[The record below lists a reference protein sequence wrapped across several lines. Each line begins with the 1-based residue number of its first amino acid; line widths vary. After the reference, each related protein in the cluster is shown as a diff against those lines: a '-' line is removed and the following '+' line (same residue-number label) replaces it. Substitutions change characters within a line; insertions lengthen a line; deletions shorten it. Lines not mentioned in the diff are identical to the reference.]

1 MDQEYDLS
9 WVNAPSPTP
18 QLAGGGMPDLSW
30 AEESGSY
37 SLGEYAQQA
46 GSSLVS
52 GLTSTFTGAVEGLGI
67 AAEGLF
73 GESSVDDWARETQ
86 ASIQSAVPGVE
97 GLGDSWTAKISSAFG
112 SAFGYVGAGFATGG
126 LGTVASGSV
135 AVGRAAAMVSSGSLG
150 ALGTGASR
158 YSEALQL
165 GKSEEDAWKSYFVGL
180 GIGSLEAMP
189 VGLNRAAMRLAKA
202 NKASGGALK
211 NITVG
216 QVMLAEGLEEAGQEM
231 LSEGLNQLSDYALSI
246 KSAEEAFDLNQLL
259 ESGVLGFLP
268 GSAIGGITA
277 KSQIAA
283 SLAEARKEAETAE
296 EAKVAEELK
305 AQRGQLLAEQIGA
318 VETQAKQAQEL
329 VAAGEAELARLEG
342 RAPTTEAEAVVEGET
357 AAPTAV
363 PTGTPEEIATVKGQ
377 LALLRQNRDA
387 LATQLK
393 AITEET
399 TDEGKALLA
408 GAYGEAQ
415 ARAEAKGLG
424 EQFRAAVTPG
434 AERLLTTEEQAEWD
448 EKKQKL
454 GKREIFKKDYDGLK
468 NSRLVVA
475 ANEAQQKAEKVLTD
489 LGFKVEF
496 LDPGNDN
503 DSFKGLEDGT
513 TVYLNARLSDEALL
527 RRVARHEAFHGVFRS
542 KDGQN
547 LWKDTMQR
555 LQQAA
560 PNVWAA
566 AQRKALGEL
575 ATTTGSKEKLKALL
589 STPEGREQLLNEQG
603 SSAVDIFSATM
614 DALEANPELA
624 DEAMQADPTFF
635 QQLYDW
641 VKTKLNKLGF
651 KFETLADAD
660 RRAIEKLPKLLYD
673 TERGDVEVEAS
684 ANERI
689 AGAQVLL
696 RLLAAA
702 EAGTV
707 AAASGRERQ
716 ARMFASRTLGELE
729 ATRTKEELAKRL
741 EEEQAARETA
751 AYEDRRKKAV
761 DAARA
766 RLGRIK
772 TADEEWK
779 VIEAIGRASTPAKQR
794 EALATL
800 PGLPTD
806 LRPEEVASYVQ
817 AATERFDANEAKKAD
832 EEAKRVAALEKQR
845 KKETDAARKLAT
857 AQREQEKRKEEKYYA
872 KLKELASDTPTGSAA
887 GVINRIAATDGDQ
900 AVAEDAVRSFL
911 GKEATDDEVVVAAQ
925 TARETAIRRAARLAE
940 EKQRKAKEAQ
950 DAKDAKARQAA
961 EREAKRAQ
969 ERKDR
974 LEVQAARAQAKAD
987 ERQRKL
993 DEKAAARQRRED
1005 EARAAEVR
1013 AQEEAEQQA
1022 ALDAAE
1028 AERLATE
1035 QAEQEAQDAADRQ
1048 RRRREKLPTVARGRF
1063 VPGQLRVGDIVNF
1076 NNRASK
1082 VVDASG
1088 SGFDQ
1093 RIKVVPITNEE
1104 AALADVVEERGTKD
1118 WWNAIPWMGEPVAID
1133 MTDKRLLSVIA
1144 KRSDTEVMTQDGKK
1158 ALRKRYEADLARK
1171 EGDAPLF
1178 SVKGQAITPEMEAEY
1193 MAAAEAGDL
1202 ATAQRMV
1209 DEAAW
1214 VAGYTLR
1221 GFHGTKSFFNQFK
1234 LSRIGNFGPGVY
1246 LSFDEAD
1253 AREYARR
1260 VGGSKVLQV
1269 VIRATNPFRIKDAL
1283 AAGDF
1288 FDRFSAESDAESVAK
1303 AQAAGYD
1310 AVLAE
1315 NDVTTPF
1322 GTNKAQISV
1331 FDPSQVKLADP
1342 ITYDDNGNIIPLSQ
1356 RFNEQVDD
1364 IRFSVKGQAITPE
1377 MEAKYMAAVES
1388 GDMNTAQQMVDKAAN
1403 VAGYTI
1409 GKVYH
1414 GMKQQLAGNKF
1425 DKKFLGSNT
1434 GAPSSKMGFF
1444 FAGNKET
1451 SQNREYVDTELSE
1464 DSGQSLGNY
1473 QYRVAQELAGAANLL
1488 AAYGWGS
1495 KQNRRDVPELYGYSD
1510 SGPIRKVDYIAELLA
1525 PNEVELLVQTD
1536 EVFSLLAGRAEDISY
1551 LFEEF
1556 IDEKKDENE
1565 IDETAYAKAMEFVY
1579 RLRTLSDKL
1588 NDTTPTQSLSGES
1601 QILEVYLR
1609 IKNPFV
1615 YDFKGERYR
1624 EKRYSELVAQAAQN
1638 GNDGVILQNT
1648 YDGGP
1653 KDTIY
1658 VVFEPDQIKSA
1669 DPVTYDNGNNIIPL
1683 SQRFQDTTDDIRFS
1697 VRAKVPAAVGF
1708 AGGGTFE
1715 IALSDVLDTQ
1725 LAVEMQ
1731 PDIAEAY
1738 NRNAQ
1743 RPATVARIGD
1753 VNAEDFK
1760 GKVLAHFSP
1769 PCVDSSLLRS
1779 GQGVNKA
1786 EETERGREVANII
1799 RVAQNPIVVIE
1810 NVREYGKSEAYKLIT
1825 DALTESGYTWDAHVY
1840 KAQDYGSPSK
1850 RQRLFVRAVKQGE
1863 LPPRPEPTHSNKPT
1877 LFEAPYAS
1885 WGDALADVIDTL
1897 PEFKGELPPYVL
1909 KALKSANIDPK
1920 APSKAY
1926 YISGTQVHG
1935 LAPLSPFD
1943 KPSPGMVASG
1953 AETPRILMPDG
1964 RVLRVTPEAMKR
1976 LMGFGAEMQLPSDP
1990 KLAKRIVGNG
2000 IPKPLTRAVVLPL
2013 LESQGVLDTQG
2024 PMFSAKGKGGEKP
2037 GKPSKPKRVSAK
2049 AATSAK
2055 AALKE
2060 AQQRAA
2066 AAKLKRAKDALRK
2079 EVTPLTEQALKE
2091 GEGTSVG
2098 EAPGSAI
2105 AATTE
2110 EARALTRGVRE
2121 YMRQIEYQILP
2132 TLKADDDARAF
2143 ALAELENDYEGT
2155 KEALF
2160 EEIRN
2165 NGSVSEPW
2173 KQYAV
2178 MAIAAQEAENATTGR
2193 MTTDKFYAAYEAE
2206 SYDAAIRRNASAQ
2219 LRVRKDAVIAARKR
2233 NKAHVFAGT
2242 SSLRK
2247 AERALNKALEG
2258 GNKADVAKAR
2268 KEVDKIRRDHAQ
2280 AVVEYLDK
2288 KREEGYDVDDMFSYL
2303 AKGDLVTFSRLMR
2316 GLHGARTE
2324 ADLRAG
2330 RVKSV
2335 WDAFIEARH
2344 ASMLSGPG
2352 THIANIAGN
2361 AAMMSLRTTRQL
2373 AEVLTNLVIRDR
2385 DSADFGDFKAYMT
2398 GWLRSLGRAMRNF
2411 VMAYRT
2417 DMPVFEAQLNADSTL
2432 EFAEQAN
2439 AIPGLIGR
2447 ILRFPSLTTLRAFD
2461 ELFKT
2466 MAAHT
2471 EAGSLAYRQ
2480 GRRDGLSGAG
2490 LESFIDYVLTDY
2502 NHPLWQESLERART
2516 TVFQAR
2522 SDELTRVLLQARN
2535 WLDNNPTTV
2544 PIGSFLLPYIKTP
2557 TQIIKVGLSMPI
2569 HPFVPMFKFAKQ
2581 ALGAGTYEKSE
2592 RVPDAANAMVA
2603 VGMLVLAYSLLGD
2616 DDDDQPALTGAAPA
2630 DYRERQL
2637 AERTAPPNSIRV
2649 GDTWYS
2655 YNRVE
2660 PFATSMSALADMVKA
2675 TQIALNEDVPERYNK
2690 ALATLMN
2697 NAVGQLEDKTFL
2709 RTLGDVS
2716 KMFRDRENVN
2726 AAKMTRDLFISPM
2739 MPNLVRQLASAGDPY
2754 MRDVSVREY
2763 EDASEWDAMYQKL
2776 TYQVYPSK
2784 DNPDAPPIKHDLWG
2798 RPVERQGGSY
2808 MARAFSPAKQT
2819 LETEDINKLDQ
2830 LIVRFNDKVE
2840 EGTFGGAVDKYLPR
2854 APEYRIRRGDQE
2866 FLLSDDEYSRLTR
2879 DAGQLAQKRLQYRRL
2894 NYEDPTERD
2903 IEIIRDALSKARKT
2917 TIDRILRD
2925 RRMQP
2930 TQTGN

>member
-37 SLGEYAQQA
+37 SLGEHLQQA

-126 LGTVASGSV
+126 LGTVASGSA
-135 AVGRAAAMVSSGSLG
+135 AVGRGLAMVSSGSLG

-158 YSEALQL
+158 YSEAVQL

-342 RAPTTEAEAVVEGET
+342 RAPTTEAAPAAETPEAAAVTTAEGMPVTAETPAVVDGEAATATPAAPQVTEKDIQPLQIEGLEDMPFFNYGNRVMTFVKIGDTLQPFYRSSGRNAKKGVSAGQWLPFFGVSTQGIGAELGWVAKTGEVGNYYGSASLKAAGEMLDAKYGTDALPDENVPQVAMSGMKAKLKKNAKITTAEKINAATGYTFKDFHPTGATSEQSAAVIDFIKSRVAKLDALVAST
-357 AAPTAV
+357 AAAATPAAV
-363 PTGTPEEIATVKGQ
+363 PTGTPEQIATVKGQ

-387 LATQLK
+387 LAAQLK

-503 DSFKGLEDGT
+503 KTFKGLEDGT

-542 KDGQN
+542 KDGQD

-887 GVINRIAATDGDQ
+887 GVVNRIAATDGDQ

-911 GKEATDDEVVVAAQ
+911 GKEATDDEVIVAAQ

-940 EKQRKAKEAQ
+940 EKQRKAKEVQ
-950 DAKDAKARQAA
+950 DAKDAQARQAA

-974 LEVQAARAQAKAD
+974 LEAQAARAQAKAD

-1035 QAEQEAQDAADRQ
+1035 QAQQEAQDAADRQ

-1178 SVKGQAITPEMEAEY
+1178 SAKGQAITPEMEAEY

-1209 DEAAW
+1209 DTAANKVQQTVEPELRSYATDLAALAQKEYDEW
-1214 VAGYTLR
+1214 DQDDDGYSEELGTGGICDRIADAIGGYLSNR
-1221 GFHGTKSFFNQFK
+1221 GFDIENGGQDGDDHAWIYASKHGMTFAVDIAPNTYE
-1234 LSRIGNFGPGVY
+1234 IGGGYSWRKRPNVV
-1246 LSFDEAD
+1246 FDGKHIDIGAM
-1253 AREYARR
+1253 
-1260 VGGSKVLQV
+1260 
-1269 VIRATNPFRIKDAL
+1269 P
-1283 AAGDF
+1283 
-1288 FDRFSAESDAESVAK
+1288 
-1303 AQAAGYD
+1303 YD
-1310 AVLAE
+1310 AVYGKPY
-1315 NDVTTPF
+1315 TPE
-1322 GTNKAQISV
+1322 TI
-1331 FDPSQVKLADP
+1331 
-1342 ITYDDNGNIIPLSQ
+1342 IRDDNGN
-1356 RFNEQVDD
+1356 V
-1364 IRFSVKGQAITPE
+1364 
-1377 MEAKYMAAVES
+1377 
-1388 GDMNTAQQMVDKAAN
+1388 
-1403 VAGYTI
+1403 
-1409 GKVYH
+1409 
-1414 GMKQQLAGNKF
+1414 
-1425 DKKFLGSNT
+1425 
-1434 GAPSSKMGFF
+1434 
-1444 FAGNKET
+1444 
-1451 SQNREYVDTELSE
+1451 
-1464 DSGQSLGNY
+1464 
-1473 QYRVAQELAGAANLL
+1473 
-1488 AAYGWGS
+1488 
-1495 KQNRRDVPELYGYSD
+1495 
-1510 SGPIRKVDYIAELLA
+1510 
-1525 PNEVELLVQTD
+1525 
-1536 EVFSLLAGRAEDISY
+1536 
-1551 LFEEF
+1551 
-1556 IDEKKDENE
+1556 
-1565 IDETAYAKAMEFVY
+1565 
-1579 RLRTLSDKL
+1579 
-1588 NDTTPTQSLSGES
+1588 
-1601 QILEVYLR
+1601 
-1609 IKNPFV
+1609 
-1615 YDFKGERYR
+1615 
-1624 EKRYSELVAQAAQN
+1624 
-1638 GNDGVILQNT
+1638 
-1648 YDGGP
+1648 
-1653 KDTIY
+1653 
-1658 VVFEPDQIKSA
+1658 
-1669 DPVTYDNGNNIIPL
+1669 IPL
-1683 SQRFQDTTDDIRFS
+1683 SQRFQDTIDDIRYS

-1743 RPATVARIGD
+1743 RPSTVAKIGD

-2024 PMFSAKGKGGEKP
+2024 PMFSVKGKGGEKP

-2049 AATSAK
+2049 AAKSAK

-2079 EVTPLTEQALKE
+2079 EVKPLAEQALKE

-2178 MAIAAQEAENATTGR
+2178 MAIAAQEAESATTGR

-2219 LRVRKDAVIAARKR
+2219 LRVRKDAVMAARKR

-2268 KEVDKIRRDHAQ
+2268 KEVEKIRRDHAQ

-2502 NHPLWQESLERART
+2502 NHPLWQEGLERART

-2819 LETEDINKLDQ
+2819 LETEDINKLDR

-2866 FLLSDDEYSRLTR
+2866 FLLSDEEYSRLTR

>member
-126 LGTVASGSV
+126 LGTVASGSA
-135 AVGRAAAMVSSGSLG
+135 AVGRGLAMVSSGSLG

-318 VETQAKQAQEL
+318 VETQAKQTQEL

-342 RAPTTEAEAVVEGET
+342 RAPTTEAEPVVEGET
-357 AAPTAV
+357 AVPAAV

-393 AITEET
+393 GITEET

-434 AERLLTTEEQAEWD
+434 AERLLTTEEQTEWD

-454 GKREIFKKDYDGLK
+454 GKLAIFKENYEGLK
-468 NSRLVVA
+468 TGRLVVA

-496 LDPGNDN
+496 LDPGNDS
-503 DSFKGLEDGT
+503 DSFRGLEDGT

-542 KDGQN
+542 KDGQD

-575 ATTTGSKEKLKALL
+575 ATTTGSKEKLKKLL

-794 EALATL
+794 EALAAL

-832 EEAKRVAALEKQR
+832 EEAKRVSALEKQR

-887 GVINRIAATDGDQ
+887 GVVNRIAATDGDQ

-950 DAKDAKARQAA
+950 DAKDAQARQAA

-974 LEVQAARAQAKAD
+974 LEAQAARAQARAD

-1178 SVKGQAITPEMEAEY
+1178 SAKGQAITPEMEAEY

-1209 DEAAW
+1209 DDAA
-1214 VAGYTLR
+1214 R
-1221 GFHGTKSFFNQFK
+1221 
-1234 LSRIGNFGPGVY
+1234 
-1246 LSFDEAD
+1246 
-1253 AREYARR
+1253 
-1260 VGGSKVLQV
+1260 
-1269 VIRATNPFRIKDAL
+1269 
-1283 AAGDF
+1283 
-1288 FDRFSAESDAESVAK
+1288 
-1303 AQAAGYD
+1303 AAGYRYVGYHASVQD
-1310 AVLAE
+1310 FKEFLSLIEQAE
-1315 NDVTTPF
+1315 ARGEEFDYEGYEGGNLGRGFYFTPDLTYAKRF
-1322 GTNKAQISV
+1322 GTPRKFYLKIENIVDSRSEEVKDRLRQIY
-1331 FDPSQVKLADP
+1331 AD
-1342 ITYDDNGNIIPLSQ
+1342 IVEEQGGAEQGEAYDALMDETNADGVIA
-1356 RFNEQVDD
+1356 ED
-1364 IRFSVKGQAITPE
+1364 
-1377 MEAKYMAAVES
+1377 
-1388 GDMNTAQQMVDKAAN
+1388 
-1403 VAGYTI
+1403 AG
-1409 GKVYH
+1409 G
-1414 GMKQQLAGNKF
+1414 L
-1425 DKKFLGSNT
+1425 
-1434 GAPSSKMGFF
+1434 
-1444 FAGNKET
+1444 
-1451 SQNREYVDTELSE
+1451 
-1464 DSGQSLGNY
+1464 
-1473 QYRVAQELAGAANLL
+1473 
-1488 AAYGWGS
+1488 AYG
-1495 KQNRRDVPELYGYSD
+1495 
-1510 SGPIRKVDYIAELLA
+1510 AT
-1525 PNEVELLVQTD
+1525 ELLVKRSNQ
-1536 EVFSLLAGRAEDISY
+1536 
-1551 LFEEF
+1551 
-1556 IDEKKDENE
+1556 
-1565 IDETAYAKAMEFVY
+1565 AK
-1579 RLRTLSDKL
+1579 L
-1588 NDTTPTQSLSGES
+1588 
-1601 QILEVYLR
+1601 
-1609 IKNPFV
+1609 
-1615 YDFKGERYR
+1615 
-1624 EKRYSELVAQAAQN
+1624 
-1638 GNDGVILQNT
+1638 
-1648 YDGGP
+1648 
-1653 KDTIY
+1653 
-1658 VVFEPDQIKSA
+1658 A
-1669 DPVTYDNGNNIIPL
+1669 DPVTYDEQGNVIPL

-1743 RPATVARIGD
+1743 RPATVAKIGD

-1850 RQRLFVRAVKQGE
+1850 RQRLFVRAVKEGE

-2024 PMFSAKGKGGEKP
+2024 PMFSVKGQAVAAEKLSKLSTWVDKNTAPDTTTWFKTMKSVMTALGGYLDHTSKSGGYVSSQYYSFKTDDGDVLYRVRVSDHELPDMSNRFDGSKRTVKFDYDLVLNNYAVTWLARDQGREGVVFETPYEKLKKSFLDLIEDLQYNDVLPQSDEQQPLFSAKGKDGEKP

-2049 AATSAK
+2049 AAKSAK

-2143 ALAELENDYEGT
+2143 ALAELENNYEGT

-2178 MAIAAQEAENATTGR
+2178 MAIAAQEAESATTGR

-2268 KEVDKIRRDHAQ
+2268 KEVEKIRRDHAQ

-2502 NHPLWQESLERART
+2502 NHPLWQEGLERARA

-2819 LETEDINKLDQ
+2819 LETEDINKLDR

-2866 FLLSDDEYSRLTR
+2866 FLLSDEEYSRLTR

-2894 NYEDPTERD
+2894 NYDDPTERD

>member
-1 MDQEYDLS
+1 
-9 WVNAPSPTP
+9 
-18 QLAGGGMPDLSW
+18 
-30 AEESGSY
+30 
-37 SLGEYAQQA
+37 
-46 GSSLVS
+46 
-52 GLTSTFTGAVEGLGI
+52 
-67 AAEGLF
+67 
-73 GESSVDDWARETQ
+73 
-86 ASIQSAVPGVE
+86 
-97 GLGDSWTAKISSAFG
+97 
-112 SAFGYVGAGFATGG
+112 
-126 LGTVASGSV
+126 
-135 AVGRAAAMVSSGSLG
+135 MVSSGSLG

-158 YSEALQL
+158 YSEAVQL

-202 NKASGGALK
+202 NRASGGALK

-342 RAPTTEAEAVVEGET
+342 RAPTTEAAPAAETSEAATATGTTPATAAETPAIKLETINYENLKEWDETTKSTTSSNGSVDIIDLADRQVVVVNVNGVKVPFYRSTGAGGKKGVAVGKWYPVFGVGQDLWFNKGTEAQINDYYGSQALKNAALQLDAALGTAATGKKVSLSSVQKSLHSGLADIGLTPTENDT
-357 AAPTAV
+357 SQTLKNLDFNIAAVISAIDASAAVSPVVSSAATPAAAPTAV

-387 LATQLK
+387 LAAQLK

-424 EQFRAAVTPG
+424 EQFRTAVTPN
-434 AERLLTTEEQAEWD
+434 AARLLTDEEQAEWD

-503 DSFKGLEDGT
+503 KSFKGLEDGT

-542 KDGQN
+542 KDGQD

-635 QQLYDW
+635 QKLYDW

-887 GVINRIAATDGDQ
+887 GVVNRIAATDGDQ

-911 GKEATDDEVVVAAQ
+911 GKEATDDEVIVAAQ

-950 DAKDAKARQAA
+950 DAKDAQARQAA

-974 LEVQAARAQAKAD
+974 LEAQAARAQAKAD

-993 DEKAAARQRRED
+993 DEKSAARQRRED

-1035 QAEQEAQDAADRQ
+1035 QAEQETQDAADRQ

-1193 MAAAEAGDL
+1193 MAAAEAGNL

-1209 DEAAW
+1209 DEAA
-1214 VAGYTLR
+1214 R
-1221 GFHGTKSFFNQFK
+1221 M
-1234 LSRIGNFGPGVY
+1234 
-1246 LSFDEAD
+1246 
-1253 AREYARR
+1253 
-1260 VGGSKVLQV
+1260 
-1269 VIRATNPFRIKDAL
+1269 
-1283 AAGDF
+1283 
-1288 FDRFSAESDAESVAK
+1288 
-1303 AQAAGYD
+1303 AGYD
-1310 AVLAE
+1310 TTIMYHGSKEPQTWMEFKKNDSAVASGAFMFTPDPDYPYIRNNPNVRKFYLRLKNPIRAPFEWAE
-1315 NDVTTPF
+1315 GIAYQPAEVAKDMAAGHDGLIYEGDKRFYKSESRYYT
-1322 GTNKAQISV
+1322 
-1331 FDPSQVKLADP
+1331 QVAIYSPKQAKLADP
-1342 ITYDDNGNIIPLSQ
+1342 VTYDDNGNIIPLSQ

-1377 MEAKYMAAVES
+1377 MEAEYMAAAEA
-1388 GDMNTAQQMVDKAAN
+1388 GDLATAQQMVDQAAVTSGMMFRGHKRN
-1403 VAGYTI
+1403 RPLGLTETFVA
-1409 GKVYH
+1409 KSRE
-1414 GMKQQLAGNKF
+1414 QAQKF
-1425 DKKFLGSNT
+1425 
-1434 GAPSSKMGFF
+1434 
-1444 FAGNKET
+1444 
-1451 SQNREYVDTELSE
+1451 
-1464 DSGQSLGNY
+1464 
-1473 QYRVAQELAGAANLL
+1473 AN
-1488 AAYGWGS
+1488 
-1495 KQNRRDVPELYGYSD
+1495 QFSD
-1510 SGPIRKVDYIAELLA
+1510 GVVS
-1525 PNEVELLVQTD
+1525 LVQFT
-1536 EVFSLLAGRAEDISY
+1536 
-1551 LFEEF
+1551 
-1556 IDEKKDENE
+1556 KP
-1565 IDETAYAKAMEFVY
+1565 
-1579 RLRTLSDKL
+1579 LR
-1588 NDTTPTQSLSGES
+1588 
-1601 QILEVYLR
+1601 
-1609 IKNPFV
+1609 V
-1615 YDFKGERYR
+1615 YDAKEPIPWQEYQDSWKNSVLLKG
-1624 EKRYSELVAQAAQN
+1624 
-1638 GNDGVILQNT
+1638 
-1648 YDGGP
+1648 YDA
-1653 KDTIY
+1653 
-1658 VVFEPDQIKSA
+1658 VRVEEPIGQDESLAVRNQTAIEFKSA
-1669 DPVTYDNGNNIIPL
+1669 DPITYDDNGNIIPL

-1743 RPATVARIGD
+1743 RPATVAKIGD

-1779 GQGVNKA
+1779 GQSVNKA

-2049 AATSAK
+2049 AAKSAK

-2079 EVTPLTEQALKE
+2079 EVKPLTEQALKE

-2143 ALAELENDYEGT
+2143 ALAELENNYEGT

-2178 MAIAAQEAENATTGR
+2178 MAIAAQEAESATTGR

-2219 LRVRKDAVIAARKR
+2219 LRVRKDAVMAARKR

-2258 GNKADVAKAR
+2258 GNKADVTKAR
-2268 KEVDKIRRDHAQ
+2268 KEVEKIRRDHAQ

-2361 AAMMSLRTTRQL
+2361 AAMMTLRTTRQL

-2502 NHPLWQESLERART
+2502 NHPLWQEGLERART

-2819 LETEDINKLDQ
+2819 LETEDINKLDR

>member
-1 MDQEYDLS
+1 
-9 WVNAPSPTP
+9 
-18 QLAGGGMPDLSW
+18 
-30 AEESGSY
+30 
-37 SLGEYAQQA
+37 
-46 GSSLVS
+46 
-52 GLTSTFTGAVEGLGI
+52 
-67 AAEGLF
+67 
-73 GESSVDDWARETQ
+73 
-86 ASIQSAVPGVE
+86 
-97 GLGDSWTAKISSAFG
+97 
-112 SAFGYVGAGFATGG
+112 
-126 LGTVASGSV
+126 
-135 AVGRAAAMVSSGSLG
+135 
-150 ALGTGASR
+150 
-158 YSEALQL
+158 
-165 GKSEEDAWKSYFVGL
+165 
-180 GIGSLEAMP
+180 
-189 VGLNRAAMRLAKA
+189 
-202 NKASGGALK
+202 
-211 NITVG
+211 
-216 QVMLAEGLEEAGQEM
+216 
-231 LSEGLNQLSDYALSI
+231 
-246 KSAEEAFDLNQLL
+246 
-259 ESGVLGFLP
+259 
-268 GSAIGGITA
+268 
-277 KSQIAA
+277 
-283 SLAEARKEAETAE
+283 
-296 EAKVAEELK
+296 
-305 AQRGQLLAEQIGA
+305 
-318 VETQAKQAQEL
+318 
-329 VAAGEAELARLEG
+329 
-342 RAPTTEAEAVVEGET
+342 
-357 AAPTAV
+357 
-363 PTGTPEEIATVKGQ
+363 
-377 LALLRQNRDA
+377 
-387 LATQLK
+387 
-393 AITEET
+393 
-399 TDEGKALLA
+399 
-408 GAYGEAQ
+408 
-415 ARAEAKGLG
+415 
-424 EQFRAAVTPG
+424 
-434 AERLLTTEEQAEWD
+434 
-448 EKKQKL
+448 
-454 GKREIFKKDYDGLK
+454 
-468 NSRLVVA
+468 
-475 ANEAQQKAEKVLTD
+475 
-489 LGFKVEF
+489 
-496 LDPGNDN
+496 
-503 DSFKGLEDGT
+503 
-513 TVYLNARLSDEALL
+513 
-527 RRVARHEAFHGVFRS
+527 
-542 KDGQN
+542 
-547 LWKDTMQR
+547 
-555 LQQAA
+555 
-560 PNVWAA
+560 
-566 AQRKALGEL
+566 
-575 ATTTGSKEKLKALL
+575 
-589 STPEGREQLLNEQG
+589 
-603 SSAVDIFSATM
+603 
-614 DALEANPELA
+614 
-624 DEAMQADPTFF
+624 
-635 QQLYDW
+635 
-641 VKTKLNKLGF
+641 
-651 KFETLADAD
+651 
-660 RRAIEKLPKLLYD
+660 
-673 TERGDVEVEAS
+673 
-684 ANERI
+684 
-689 AGAQVLL
+689 
-696 RLLAAA
+696 
-702 EAGTV
+702 
-707 AAASGRERQ
+707 
-716 ARMFASRTLGELE
+716 
-729 ATRTKEELAKRL
+729 
-741 EEEQAARETA
+741 
-751 AYEDRRKKAV
+751 
-761 DAARA
+761 
-766 RLGRIK
+766 
-772 TADEEWK
+772 
-779 VIEAIGRASTPAKQR
+779 
-794 EALATL
+794 
-800 PGLPTD
+800 
-806 LRPEEVASYVQ
+806 
-817 AATERFDANEAKKAD
+817 
-832 EEAKRVAALEKQR
+832 
-845 KKETDAARKLAT
+845 
-857 AQREQEKRKEEKYYA
+857 
-872 KLKELASDTPTGSAA
+872 
-887 GVINRIAATDGDQ
+887 
-900 AVAEDAVRSFL
+900 
-911 GKEATDDEVVVAAQ
+911 
-925 TARETAIRRAARLAE
+925 
-940 EKQRKAKEAQ
+940 
-950 DAKDAKARQAA
+950 
-961 EREAKRAQ
+961 
-969 ERKDR
+969 
-974 LEVQAARAQAKAD
+974 
-987 ERQRKL
+987 
-993 DEKAAARQRRED
+993 
-1005 EARAAEVR
+1005 
-1013 AQEEAEQQA
+1013 
-1022 ALDAAE
+1022 
-1028 AERLATE
+1028 
-1035 QAEQEAQDAADRQ
+1035 
-1048 RRRREKLPTVARGRF
+1048 
-1063 VPGQLRVGDIVNF
+1063 LRVGDIVNF

-1178 SVKGQAITPEMEAEY
+1178 SAKGQAITPEMEAEY

-1209 DEAAW
+1209 DTAANKVQQTVEPELRSYATDLAALAQKEYDEW
-1214 VAGYTLR
+1214 DQDDDGYSEELGTGGICDRIADAIGGYLSNR
-1221 GFHGTKSFFNQFK
+1221 GFDIENGGQDGDDHAWIYASKHGMTFAVDIAPNTYE
-1234 LSRIGNFGPGVY
+1234 IGGGYSWRKRPNVV
-1246 LSFDEAD
+1246 FDGKHIDIGAM
-1253 AREYARR
+1253 
-1260 VGGSKVLQV
+1260 
-1269 VIRATNPFRIKDAL
+1269 P
-1283 AAGDF
+1283 
-1288 FDRFSAESDAESVAK
+1288 
-1303 AQAAGYD
+1303 YD
-1310 AVLAE
+1310 AVYGKPY
-1315 NDVTTPF
+1315 TPE
-1322 GTNKAQISV
+1322 TI
-1331 FDPSQVKLADP
+1331 
-1342 ITYDDNGNIIPLSQ
+1342 IRDDNGN
-1356 RFNEQVDD
+1356 V
-1364 IRFSVKGQAITPE
+1364 
-1377 MEAKYMAAVES
+1377 
-1388 GDMNTAQQMVDKAAN
+1388 
-1403 VAGYTI
+1403 
-1409 GKVYH
+1409 
-1414 GMKQQLAGNKF
+1414 
-1425 DKKFLGSNT
+1425 
-1434 GAPSSKMGFF
+1434 
-1444 FAGNKET
+1444 
-1451 SQNREYVDTELSE
+1451 
-1464 DSGQSLGNY
+1464 
-1473 QYRVAQELAGAANLL
+1473 
-1488 AAYGWGS
+1488 
-1495 KQNRRDVPELYGYSD
+1495 
-1510 SGPIRKVDYIAELLA
+1510 
-1525 PNEVELLVQTD
+1525 
-1536 EVFSLLAGRAEDISY
+1536 
-1551 LFEEF
+1551 
-1556 IDEKKDENE
+1556 
-1565 IDETAYAKAMEFVY
+1565 
-1579 RLRTLSDKL
+1579 
-1588 NDTTPTQSLSGES
+1588 
-1601 QILEVYLR
+1601 
-1609 IKNPFV
+1609 
-1615 YDFKGERYR
+1615 
-1624 EKRYSELVAQAAQN
+1624 
-1638 GNDGVILQNT
+1638 
-1648 YDGGP
+1648 
-1653 KDTIY
+1653 
-1658 VVFEPDQIKSA
+1658 
-1669 DPVTYDNGNNIIPL
+1669 IPL
-1683 SQRFQDTTDDIRFS
+1683 SQRFQDTIDDIRYS

-1743 RPATVARIGD
+1743 RPSTVAKIGD

-2024 PMFSAKGKGGEKP
+2024 PMFSVKGKGGEKP

-2049 AATSAK
+2049 AAKSAK

-2079 EVTPLTEQALKE
+2079 EVKPLAEQALKE

-2178 MAIAAQEAENATTGR
+2178 MAIAAQEAESATTGR

-2219 LRVRKDAVIAARKR
+2219 LRVRKDAVMAARKR

-2268 KEVDKIRRDHAQ
+2268 KEVEKIRRDHAQ

-2502 NHPLWQESLERART
+2502 NHPLWQEGLERART

-2819 LETEDINKLDQ
+2819 LETEDINKLDR

-2866 FLLSDDEYSRLTR
+2866 FLLSDEEYSRLTR